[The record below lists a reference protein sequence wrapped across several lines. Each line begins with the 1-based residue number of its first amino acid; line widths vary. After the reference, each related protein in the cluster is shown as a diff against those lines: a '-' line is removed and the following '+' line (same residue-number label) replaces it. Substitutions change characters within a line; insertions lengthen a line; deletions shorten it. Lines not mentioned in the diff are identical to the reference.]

1 VSEGG
6 SAMEE
11 GKCRTLAIRAGVC
24 TQVRQVHLSY
34 LVQVG
39 LCGDRAAVMFNGRP
53 GQATRMLAYCA

>member
-1 VSEGG
+1 VSEGE

-34 LVQVG
+34 LVQVQG
-39 LCGDRAAVMFNGRP
+39 RSMRRP
-53 GQATRMLAYCA
+53 GGGDV